1 MGDEKLKPY
10 TVSSVLKAAYKGIM
24 IVWLQYV
31 EGILGSKNTRLKVD
45 PIEWTNFSKT
55 HATTKKEQQ
64 KVKSLIFRFA
74 H

>member
-31 EGILGSKNTRLKVD
+31 EGILSSKNTRLKVD
-45 PIEWTNFSKT
+45 PIE
-55 HATTKKEQQ
+55 
-64 KVKSLIFRFA
+64 
-74 H
+74 